1 MSASLKSLIYNSKFL
16 SPWCW
21 HLLSLFIQCEIPM
34 DLGIM
39 SDFSIETWTFG
50 V

>member
-1 MSASLKSLIYNSKFL
+1 MRAGLKSLIYNSKVL